1 MVPDKL
7 LVECLPA
14 AALADRPRD
23 WWQTV
28 LGVAR
33 FGQRSAAPEHTDIP
47 FAFTGLRNLGP
58 GAETCEVWRC
68 VQPIVAGR
76 SGQLRYRAAP
86 QVLFGCIELREESS
100 ARLTADGSTA
110 DDSTAVQQ
118 ATSDAYAEIFS
129 TLDRLGYPHL
139 LRIWNY
145 LPDINRETPEGERYR
160 QFNSA
165 RRRAFL
171 AHQRAVDSAPPA
183 ACALGS
189 PAGGS
194 LVVYFLASPAP
205 ARTLENPRQV
215 SAYHYPREYGPDSPT
230 FSRAAIASQGLG
242 DLLLISGTA
251 SVVGHRTVHA
261 GDAAAQAHETMT
273 NIAVLVDGANE
284 LTDAGTFSMQKLQY
298 KAYVRHPGDLRAI
311 RQVMAQRLPH
321 DVAITYLQ
329 ADICRS
335 DLLVEIEAAGSPV
348 PA

>member
-1 MVPDKL
+1 MAAPYPL

-14 AALADRPRD
+14 AEVADRSRD

-28 LGVAR
+28 LGIAQ
-33 FGQRSAAPEHTDIP
+33 FGQPAPSPEHPDIP
-47 FAFTGLRNLGP
+47 VAFTGLRNLGP

-68 VQPIVAGR
+68 AQPLVSGR
-76 SGQLRYRAAP
+76 TGQLVYRAAP
-86 QVLFGCIELREESS
+86 LVLFGSVEIREPTL
-100 ARLTADGSTA
+100 AGVVANG
-110 DDSTAVQQ
+110 STAVQQ
-118 ATSDAYAEIFS
+118 ATSEAYAEIFS

-145 LPDINRETPEGERYR
+145 LPEINRETPEGERYR

-171 AHQRAVDSAPPA
+171 AHQRAVESAPPA

-189 PAGGS
+189 PAGGA

-215 SAYHYPREYGPDSPT
+215 SAYHYPEEYGPDSPT
-230 FSRAAIASQGLG
+230 FSRAAVAPRGLG

-261 GDAAAQAHETMT
+261 GDAAAQADEAMT

-284 LTDAGTFSMQKLQY
+284 LLDARKFSMQALQY
-298 KAYVRHPGDLRAI
+298 KVYVRHPEDLQSI
-311 RQVMAQRLPH
+311 RQVMAQRLPY
-321 DVAITYLQ
+321 AAPTTYLQ

-335 DLLVEIEAAGSPV
+335 DLLVEIEAAGN
-348 PA
+348 PAQA